1 MLVKKSGNR
10 KECFGNKRKWPIF
23 LPGTNKMLKF
33 LCLLVLSTVIADR
46 AAYHNYQVHRAYPEN
61 QEQIEVLRELE
72 NNPNGVSLL

>member
-10 KECFGNKRKWPIF
+10 KKYFCNDRIWPIF
-23 LPGTNKMLKF
+23 LPVANKMLRF

-46 AAYHNYQVHRAYPEN
+46 ATYHNYQVRRVYPEN

-72 NNPNGVSLL
+72 NKPNGVSWL